1 MAKQALIYLVDDD
14 RSARNGMARFL
25 SVAGH
30 EVQTYES
37 ATDFVE
43 RIVPAENGCLVLD
56 ARMPGKSA
64 TQLQAEFPDKF
75 RNLPIIIVSADDG
88 PETRRKALE
97 LNAVSFFRKP
107 VDGAA
112 LLDAIEWA
120 LDTVK
125 KDDAAQ
131 AREGQ

>member
-1 MAKQALIYLVDDD
+1 MNNQALVYLVDDD
-14 RSARNGMARFL
+14 ASARNGMARFL
-25 SVAGH
+25 RISGH

-43 RIVPAENGCLVLD
+43 HMVPAENSCLVLD

-64 TQLQAEFPDKF
+64 TQLKAEFPDKF
-75 RNLPIIIVSADDG
+75 RNLPIIIVSADEG
-88 PETRRKALE
+88 QESRRKALE
-97 LNAVSFFRKP
+97 LNAVTLFRKP

-120 LDTVK
+120 IDKVK
-125 KDDAAQ
+125 NDDAAQ
-131 AREGQ
+131 AREEP

>member
-14 RSARNGMARFL
+14 ASARKGMARYL

-37 ATDFVE
+37 AMDFVE
-43 RIVPAENGCLVLD
+43 HMVPGENVCLVLD

-64 TQLQAEFPDKF
+64 TQLQAELPDKF

>member
-14 RSARNGMARFL
+14 ASARKGMARFL
-25 SVAGH
+25 SVSGH
-30 EVQTYES
+30 DVQTYES
-37 ATDFVE
+37 AMDFVE
-43 RIVPAENGCLVLD
+43 RMVPADNSCLVLD
-56 ARMPGKSA
+56 VCMPGKSA

-75 RNLPIIIVSADDG
+75 KNLPVIIVTADDS
-88 PETRRKALE
+88 PKIRQKALE
-97 LNAVSFFRKP
+97 LKAASYFRKP

>member
-1 MAKQALIYLVDDD
+1 MKNQALVYLVDDD
-14 RSARNGMARFL
+14 ASARNGMARFL
-25 SVAGH
+25 RISGH
-30 EVQTYES
+30 EVQSYES
-37 ATDFVE
+37 ATGFVE
-43 RIVPAENGCLVLD
+43 HMVPAENSCLVLD
-56 ARMPGKSA
+56 ACMPGKSA

>member
-1 MAKQALIYLVDDD
+1 MENQALVYLVDDD
-14 RSARNGMARFL
+14 ASARNGMARFL
-25 SVAGH
+25 RIAGH

-120 LDTVK
+120 LETVK
-125 KDDAAQ
+125 KDDTA
-131 AREGQ
+131 